1 MLGRACLGHLGNHA
15 ADLKV
20 AKGLARVIAQ
30 ERDPPVAAHVPL
42 LGEAAHRVDP
52 HALAVEVAPHDRRL
66 RIPVPRDRSERG
78 YWRALGQVA
87 VGRRDLVRRMIA
99 EQADGS
105 HRLLTCRRSG
115 SWPGPAAGEPVSWA

>member
-52 HALAVEVAPHDRRL
+52 QALAIEVAPHDRRL
-66 RIPVPRDRSERG
+66 RIPARCDRGERG
-78 YWRALGQVA
+78 YERALGQVA
-87 VGRRDLVRRMIA
+87 VGRRDLDRRMLA
-99 EQADGS
+99 APADGS
-105 HRLLTCRRSG
+105 HRLLTSWRPG
-115 SWPGPAAGEPVSWA
+115 S